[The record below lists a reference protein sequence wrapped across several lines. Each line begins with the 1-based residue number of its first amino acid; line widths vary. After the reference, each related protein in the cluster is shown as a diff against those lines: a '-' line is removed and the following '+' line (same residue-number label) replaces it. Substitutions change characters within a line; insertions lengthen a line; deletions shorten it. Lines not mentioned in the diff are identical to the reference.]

1 MTLKRSLFLLV
12 SIALFMAGSVF
23 AQSDRASIIGTVTD
37 PSSGVEPGVQ
47 VQATDLDT
55 GVMQAIVTNSQ
66 GLYRFDNLPVGRY
79 ELSFSKSGF
88 KTLDR
93 KDITL
98 MISQAAEIDVTLQV
112 GAATE
117 TLTITTASP
126 ILQTQD
132 AAVST
137 NLDSQAVTEL
147 PLNVGAGGRLLS
159 TFMFAYVP
167 GVEGNDYGSHIDGSM
182 AFTKEVL
189 LDGTSMVSQ
198 LGGYTSESSPPME
211 GVQESEVDTAGI
223 SADSGRSGGGV
234 FRFEMKS
241 GGNQIHGS
249 LFGFMHS
256 VGLDAES
263 AQSKL
268 SAINDPTNA
277 AAYLHLSDSLSD
289 WGGSFGG
296 AIKKNKLFYYGAFER
311 YMSSDWAFG
320 YVGRTVPADAMM
332 GLNSNGS
339 LAAFAD
345 MSRVLTTSNVE
356 GTDAC
361 GNTVYQGSIYN
372 PATNCVFVNNQI
384 PTSMISATSSKII
397 QLFHKNYA
405 PESVNTQNDAGPAN
419 TEPWQHNTQES
430 IKIDYYLGPND
441 HLNGSY
447 YYDAIP
453 RILADQ
459 GGVWSPNAV
468 NGGPMANSYHHD
480 TKAPGV
486 RLSES
491 HTFSPN
497 LVNTAYATFE
507 RFYSPSIAIS
517 QDGTWDSTLGFF
529 NGAGNFPDIRFDGG
543 WYNNCCYNEHG
554 WNMSGLGSQFND
566 WYGAN
571 NFEYADQV
579 IWNHGRN
586 NFKFGAEFHALQFN
600 EHPDTGT
607 FNPIAFDPQTTGGNG
622 APGGYNSTGD
632 AFGSFLLGEVFGA
645 TENPVDPEYG
655 RRKIFGVYATD
666 DIKVNSRLTL
676 DLSLRWD
683 YNNPYKEKYGHWS
696 SFEFEPNAATGLIG
710 RYDYLTNGSQSFE
723 RVQDWFNYG
732 PHVGVAYKVTDKT
745 VVRGNF
751 AVYFVPLN
759 MNTWGGIPYQQTG
772 NPGYYKA
779 SFEGNPVGQPAFQWD
794 HGYQPVISDSQDPS
808 YNQWGTVHIDPRAL
822 ELGNVQQYNIGVQR
836 EVARGT
842 ILDVNWIQS
851 HSYHLQNGTLLTD
864 QPTVA
869 NLQNEIIPG
878 HVPSCY
884 FHGGP
889 GWQCASPYPQAAV
902 DYGNL
907 FSVGSPLGNADY
919 KSMQFTVT
927 RRAANGLSLEGS
939 YNWSRTH
946 GDADSNFEE
955 LWNFGGLQNI
965 YDLKGEAKDIADF
978 DMTHIVKGYVI
989 YNLPFG
995 AGKQLFSSVGPVANA
1010 VISNWSLEG
1019 GFHYN
1024 TGTPI
1029 SVHAN
1034 SGYPGFQSVYIDLAP
1049 GCNLT
1054 SGSRALNKTWLNTSC
1069 FQNPANGQ
1077 LGTGQNFQPQV
1088 RNPGLATEDLAM
1100 HKALAV
1106 GPDQRFNVSLRME
1119 FFNVFNRDALAGPD
1133 TNKSDGTFGQILG
1146 YGGPGGR
1153 VGQFGARIT
1162 F

>member
-1 MTLKRSLFLLV
+1 MTLKRSLFFLV

-37 PSSGVEPGVQ
+37 PQSAVVPGVQ
-47 VQATDLDT
+47 IRATNLGT
-55 GVMQAIVTNSQ
+55 GVMQTTVTNNQ
-66 GLYRFDNLPVGRY
+66 GLYRFDNLPVGGY
-79 ELSFSKSGF
+79 ELIFSKSGF
-88 KTLDR
+88 RILDR

-98 MISQAAEIDVTLQV
+98 LISQSAEIDVTLQV
-112 GAATE
+112 GAANE
-117 TLTITTASP
+117 TVTITTAP
-126 ILQTQD
+126 PMLQTQD

-147 PLNVGAGGRLLS
+147 PLNVSGGRLLS
-159 TFMFAYVP
+159 NFMFAYVP
-167 GVEGNDYGSHIDGSM
+167 GVEGSDYSSHIDGSM

-198 LGGYTSESSPPME
+198 LGGYTSESAPPME
-211 GVQESEVDTAGI
+211 AVQESEVDTAGI

-234 FRFEMKS
+234 FRYEMKS
-241 GGNQIHGS
+241 GTNQIHGS

-256 VGLDAES
+256 TALDAES
-263 AQSKL
+263 GENKL
-268 SAINDPTNA
+268 EAIQDPTNA
-277 AAYLHLSDSLSD
+277 AAYLRLSDSLTD
-289 WGGSFGG
+289 WGGGIGG
-296 AIKKNKLFYYGAFER
+296 AIKKNKLFYYGAVER
-311 YMSSDWAFG
+311 YMSSDWTFG
-320 YVGRTVPADAMM
+320 NLGRTVPTDAMM

-339 LAAFAD
+339 VAAFAD
-345 MSRVLTTSNVE
+345 MSRILSTSNNL
-356 GTDAC
+356 GKDSC

-384 PTSMISATSSKII
+384 PTSMISKTSAAII
-397 QLFHKNYA
+397 QLFHKYYP
-405 PESVNTQNDAGPAN
+405 PESANKLNDAGPAN

-430 IKIDYYLGPND
+430 IKIDYYMGPND
-441 HLNGSY
+441 RLSGSY

-468 NGGPMANSYHHD
+468 YGGPMANSYHHD
-480 TKAPGV
+480 TKAPGA
-486 RLSES
+486 RISES
-491 HTFSPN
+491 HTFSAN

-517 QDGTWDSTLGFF
+517 QSANWDSSLGFF
-529 NGAGNFPDIRFDGG
+529 NGAGNFPKIVFDSG
-543 WYNNCCYNEHG
+543 WYTNGGNYENG
-554 WNMSGLGSQFND
+554 WNESGLGSQYND

-586 NFKFGAEFHALQFN
+586 SFKFGAEFHALQFN

-607 FNPIAFDPQTTGGNG
+607 FNNINFDPQTTGGGNG
-622 APGGYNSTGD
+622 APGGYNTTGD
-632 AFGSFLLGEVFGA
+632 AFGSFLLGEVYGA

-666 DIKVNSRLTL
+666 DIKVNSRLTV

-696 SFEFEPNAATGLIG
+696 SFEFEPNSTTGLIG
-710 RYDYLTNGSQSFE
+710 KYDYLTSGSQSFE
-723 RVQDWFNYG
+723 RQQDWYNYG
-732 PHVGVAYKVTDKT
+732 PHVGVAYKVTNKT
-745 VVRGNF
+745 VVRGNL
-751 AVYFVPLN
+751 AIYFVPLN

-772 NPGYYKA
+772 NPGYFKA
-779 SFEGNPVGQPAFQWD
+779 SFEGNPVGGPAFQWD
-794 HGYQPVISDSQDPS
+794 KGYQPTIVESQSPN
-808 YNQWGTVHIDPRAL
+808 YTQWGTVHIDPRAL
-822 ELGNVQQYNIGVQR
+822 ELGNVQQYNLGVQR
-836 EVARGT
+836 EVGRAT
-842 ILDVNWIQS
+842 VLDVNWIQS

-878 HVPSCY
+878 KVPGCY
-884 FHGGP
+884 FGGGP

-902 DYGNL
+902 DYGNI

-919 KSMQFTVT
+919 KSLQFTVT
-927 RRAANGLSLEGS
+927 RHAANGLSFQGS

-955 LWNFGGLQNI
+955 LWWFGGLQNI
-965 YDLKGEAKDIADF
+965 YDLKDEAKDISDF
-978 DMTHIVKGYVI
+978 DQTHIVKGYII

-995 AGKQLFSSVGPVANA
+995 KGKQLFSSVGPVANA
-1010 VISNWSLEG
+1010 VISRWSLESN
-1019 GFHYN
+1019 FHYN

-1029 SVHAN
+1029 SVHSQN
-1034 SGYPGFQSVYIDLAP
+1034 GYPGFGSVYINLVS

-1054 SGSRALNKTWLNTSC
+1054 NGTRAINKGWLNKSC

-1088 RNPGLATEDLAM
+1088 RNPGLATEDLSV

-1106 GPDQRFNVSLRME
+1106 GPEQRFNVTLRME
-1119 FFNVFNRDALAGPD
+1119 FFNIFNRDELGGPD
-1133 TNKSDGTFGQILG
+1133 TNLSDGTFGQILG
-1146 YGGPGGR
+1146 HSIGGR
-1153 VGQFGARIT
+1153 QGQFGARIT